1 MRGKNRFCWA
11 SLPKRM
17 ITGPTILSPNGSSRG
32 APAAALSS
40 SKMYCCTGSHPV
52 PPNCFGQLGAPHP
65 CRCRIC
71 CQRIVSSRE
80 TSRPS
85 STFRRAS
92 WGRFASMKAR
102 TSSRKASSSLEKFRS
117 IVSRPPCPPLFRDAK
132 LCFVPR
138 VRRNTVKSGLASA
151 PDRKFVTAL
160 GRGLDVLRCFGPRDR
175 WLANQ
180 EIAARTGLARPTVS
194 RLVYTLT
201 QLGFLRHA
209 HSPPKYALGGAAV
222 SLGYSALTQID
233 IRRAARPLL
242 HALSQQT
249 NASVHLAINDG
260 LHMQVID
267 TYWHSSAF
275 VIDIGSRVP
284 VVTTSLGRA
293 YVCAFP
299 DYEQYGFCLALGDWR
314 RDVNAVAAPFDP
326 RDGTKP
332 VVVGCSGAAFQ
343 LGPDL
348 LKRDIGPRLLALI
361 GNLRSSLRSD

>member
-1 MRGKNRFCWA
+1 M
-11 SLPKRM
+11 P
-17 ITGPTILSPNGSSRG
+17 
-32 APAAALSS
+32 
-40 SKMYCCTGSHPV
+40 
-52 PPNCFGQLGAPHP
+52 
-65 CRCRIC
+65 
-71 CQRIVSSRE
+71 
-80 TSRPS
+80 
-85 STFRRAS
+85 
-92 WGRFASMKAR
+92 R
-102 TSSRKASSSLEKFRS
+102 TPRNM
-117 IVSRPPCPPLFRDAK
+117 AK
-132 LCFVPR
+132 SDV
-138 VRRNTVKSGLASA
+138 ASA
-151 PDRKFVTAL
+151 ADRKFITAL

-180 EIAARTGLARPTVS
+180 DISARTGLAKPTVS

-201 QLGFLRHA
+201 RLGFLRHA
-209 HSPPKYALGGAAV
+209 HSPRKYALGSAAV

-249 NASVHLAINDG
+249 NASVHLAINDA

-293 YVCAFP
+293 YLCAIPEDERKVVIDEIRMRHPADWPLNRRRLEAAFR

-314 RDVNAVAAPFDP
+314 RDVNAVATPFDP

-343 LGPDL
+343 LAPDL
-348 LKRDIGPRLLALI
+348 LRREIGPRLLALV
-361 GNLRSSLRSD
+361 GNLRSSLQQD

>member
-1 MRGKNRFCWA
+1 MRA
-11 SLPKRM
+11 
-17 ITGPTILSPNGSSRG
+17 
-32 APAAALSS
+32 
-40 SKMYCCTGSHPV
+40 V
-52 PPNCFGQLGAPHP
+52 
-65 CRCRIC
+65 
-71 CQRIVSSRE
+71 
-80 TSRPS
+80 
-85 STFRRAS
+85 FRY
-92 WGRFASMKAR
+92 
-102 TSSRKASSSLEKFRS
+102 
-117 IVSRPPCPPLFRDAK
+117 AK
-132 LCFVPR
+132 LRFMPR
-138 VRRNTVKSGLASA
+138 ARRNTAKIDVASA
-151 PDRKFVTAL
+151 PDRKFITAL
-160 GRGLDVLRCFGPRDR
+160 GRGLGVLRCFGPRDR

-180 EIAARTGLARPTVS
+180 EIAARTGLAKPTVS

-209 HSPPKYALGGAAV
+209 QSPRRYALGSAAV

-249 NASVHLAINDG
+249 NASVHLAINDA

-293 YVCAFP
+293 YVCSLPEEERKAILEQIRARRPAEWPLNRKRFEDAFR
-299 DYEQYGFCLALGDWR
+299 DYQQHGFCLALGDWR

-343 LGPDL
+343 LDPDL
-348 LKRDIGPRLLALI
+348 LKRDIGPRLLALV
-361 GNLRSSLRSD
+361 GNLRASLQPD

>member
-1 MRGKNRFCWA
+1 M
-11 SLPKRM
+11 
-17 ITGPTILSPNGSSRG
+17 
-32 APAAALSS
+32 
-40 SKMYCCTGSHPV
+40 
-52 PPNCFGQLGAPHP
+52 
-65 CRCRIC
+65 
-71 CQRIVSSRE
+71 
-80 TSRPS
+80 
-85 STFRRAS
+85 
-92 WGRFASMKAR
+92 
-102 TSSRKASSSLEKFRS
+102 
-117 IVSRPPCPPLFRDAK
+117 
-132 LCFVPR
+132 PR
-138 VRRNTVKSGLASA
+138 VRGNTAKSDLASA

-180 EIAARTGLARPTVS
+180 DIAARTGLAKPTVS

-209 HSPPKYALGGAAV
+209 HSQRKYALGSAAV

-249 NASVHLAINDG
+249 NASVHLAINDA
-260 LHMQVID
+260 LHMQVVD

-293 YVCAFP
+293 YVCALPDEERKTILEQIRARRPEEWQLNRKHFEMAFR

-348 LKRDIGPRLLALI
+348 LRRDIGPRLLALV
-361 GNLRSSLRSD
+361 GNLRAALQPE